1 MIEYILFILPFT
13 LYFYNTNYLILSF
26 LFYKLYSLLKKNKLT
41 VEDQYQ
47 LDINKKNNTNGSI
60 IYVTVEYNNKK
71 YFEDIL
77 ISAKDNL
84 INFNNEYNVCQV
96 QNKIVDRS
104 DLYIFYDKD
113 DFNQL
118 HEYHYKFYVN
128 LEDMKIISYIKH
140 EYIGGAYLLNLFYCF
155 ILTKQKDNNI
165 LFPKSNLFNIFFGLK
180 FLLNIKNIPV
190 VSDNNI
196 LPLVDCKELIK
207 RYEKNNFYSFEYLK
221 SINIRPKTFII
232 YNVMKNI
239 HRCLNLNRPL
249 ICYLPIAFQHTYNI
263 NNNIGLMWLKYEKS
277 DTYKTIDIQLYNNRY
292 QSLGTNSLL
301 LLNKNNKNTGTKARK
316 SVDAVITFMLGSENV
331 SNPIVKWTFKNVSEY
346 PVYVSISSVMNEKG
360 YNVQTTITSCTER
373 FNSKLDEELSTIEL
387 NNFEI

>member
-1 MIEYILFILPFT
+1 MFKYILFILPFT
-13 LYFYNTNYLILSF
+13 LYFYNFNYLIVPF
-26 LFYKLYSLLKKNKLT
+26 LLYKIYLRFKTNKLT

-47 LDINKKNNTNGSI
+47 LDINKKNNTNGSV
-60 IYVTVEYNNKK
+60 IYVTVDYNDKK

-77 ISAKDNL
+77 INVKDKL
-84 INFNNEYNVCQV
+84 INFNNQYNLYQI

-113 DFNQL
+113 EFNKLQ
-118 HEYHYKFYVN
+118 EYHYKFYVN
-128 LEDMKIISYIKH
+128 LEDMKINSYIKH

-165 LFPKSNLFNIFFGLK
+165 LFPKSNLYNIFFGLK

-196 LPLVDCKELIK
+196 LPLVECKHLIK
-207 RYEKNNFYSFEYLK
+207 RYEKNNFYSFEYLN

-232 YNVMKNI
+232 YNTMKNI
-239 HRCLNLNRPL
+239 HKCLKLTRPL

-263 NNNIGLMWLKYEKS
+263 KNNIGLMWLKYEKN
-277 DTYKTIDIQLYNNRY
+277 DTFETIDKQLYNNRD

-316 SVDAVITFMLGSENV
+316 SVDAVITCMLSSENV
-331 SNPIVKWTFKNVSEY
+331 GDPILKWTFKNVSEY

-360 YNVQTTITSCTER
+360 YNVQTTITSCTEI
-373 FNSKLDEELSTIEL
+373 FDQTLDQELTYIEL
-387 NNFEI
+387 DSFEI

>member
-118 HEYHYKFYVN
+118 QEYHYKFYVN

-263 NNNIGLMWLKYEKS
+263 KNNIGLMWLKYEKS
-277 DTYKTIDIQLYNNRY
+277 DTYETIDIQLYNNRY

>member
-13 LYFYNTNYLILSF
+13 LYFYNTNYLILPF
-26 LFYKLYSLLKKNKLT
+26 LFYKLYSHLKQNKLT

-77 ISAKDNL
+77 IRAKDNL
-84 INFNNEYNVCQV
+84 INFNNEYNACQV

-263 NNNIGLMWLKYEKS
+263 KNNIGLMWLKYEKS
-277 DTYKTIDIQLYNNRY
+277 DTYETIDTQLYNNRY

-316 SVDAVITFMLGSENV
+316 SVDAVMTFMLGSENV
-331 SNPIVKWTFKNVSEY
+331 SNLIVKWTFKNVSEY